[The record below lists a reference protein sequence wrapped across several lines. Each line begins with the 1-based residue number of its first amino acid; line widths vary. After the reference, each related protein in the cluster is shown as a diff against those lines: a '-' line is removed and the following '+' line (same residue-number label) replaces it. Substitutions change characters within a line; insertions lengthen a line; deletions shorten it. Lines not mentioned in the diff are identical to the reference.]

1 MPTRSLLRVRKEE
14 EMRMRNNLYRPK
26 TPKFKKT
33 FKGSDETFKAMWDAQ
48 EWLHEH
54 GFSYGSTDG
63 SPYCPIQKGEYT
75 LPQKL
80 YNFDAEDKTQLAG
93 VMRSSDYRNGNVE
106 IWLYEEFEEV
116 SLNSDESN

>member
-1 MPTRSLLRVRKEE
+1 MRKF
-14 EMRMRNNLYRPK
+14 NNPYRPK
-26 TPKFKKT
+26 TPKLKKI

-48 EWLHEH
+48 KWLHEH
-54 GFSYGSTDG
+54 GFSYGSTDS